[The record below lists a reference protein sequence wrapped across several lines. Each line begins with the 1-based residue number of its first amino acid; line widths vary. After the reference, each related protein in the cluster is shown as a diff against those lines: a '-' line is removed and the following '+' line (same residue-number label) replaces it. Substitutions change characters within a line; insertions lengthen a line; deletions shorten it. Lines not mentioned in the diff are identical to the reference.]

1 MDLLTTTYKDKIAG
15 ILSCFDRVIITGTI
29 PQICYSQGMTSYLYS
44 QNIKIFDYAKFAEP
58 FKEELRANAEQI
70 AKDNNI
76 EIEFVRKTHIRK
88 EDLVKK
94 VLDKRG
100 YHTGL
105 VHILSAME
113 SCNSYKPWHDKKT
126 GKTFLKGT
134 QGKCLHYYFYFI
146 DPYLGYGYVRVP
158 TWCPFKLQIYING
171 HNILANELER
181 NNIKYTMLDNS
192 FDYIEDLPG
201 GQSGFE
207 KAQEICDD
215 IDIKKIHNRLDALSK
230 KYCPVV
236 SHFGQVYH
244 WSIMQAE
251 YATDIVFKKQK
262 DLQAIYSELV
272 ATAIHTVKPDNI
284 ATFLGHKV
292 DPRYQGEM
300 GNNYNVRIQ
309 GSRIKHSMGKSS
321 IKMYDKFSKILRIE
335 TTTNDVSFFKHY
347 REVEHRNGT
356 KSMKHAPLKKNIYS
370 LTLLAFLFKVSNKRY
385 LEFISAFDNKEVGRK
400 RLEKVT
406 KSKKENNR
414 NYKGFNLFSKED
426 LTLLLTV
433 LRGEYNIS
441 GFRNKD
447 IRNRIP
453 GFNTGKVSRLLK
465 RLKVFGLIKKAG
477 KTYKYYLTRLGK
489 ELVITAEKLKE
500 TVLIPALNY

>member
-1 MDLLTTTYKDKIAG
+1 MDLLTTTYRNKIAG
-15 ILSCFDRVIITGTI
+15 TLSCLDRVIITGTI

-44 QNIKIFDYAKFAEP
+44 QNIRIFDYAKFAEP
-58 FKEELRANAEQI
+58 LKEELRANAEQI
-70 AKDNNI
+70 AEENNI
-76 EIEFVRKTHIRK
+76 EIEFVRKSHIRK
-88 EDLVKK
+88 EDIVKK

-146 DPYLGYGYVRVP
+146 DSYLGYGYVRVP
-158 TWCPFKLQIYING
+158 TWCPFKLQVYING
-171 HNILANELER
+171 HSILANELDR
-181 NNIKYTMLDNS
+181 NNIKYTMLDNA
-192 FDYIEDLPG
+192 FDYIEDLPD

-215 IDIKKIHNRLDALSK
+215 IDIKKIHDRLDILSK
-230 KYCPVV
+230 KYCPVI

-292 DPRYQGEM
+292 EPRYQGEM

-347 REVEHRNGT
+347 REVEHRDGT
-356 KSMKHAPLKKNIYS
+356 TAMKDAPLKKNIYS
-370 LTLLAFLFKVSNKRY
+370 LTLLSLLFKASNRRY

-400 RLEKVT
+400 RLDKVT
-406 KSKKENNR
+406 KSKKQNNR
-414 NYKGFNLFSKED
+414 NYKGFNLFSNED

-433 LRGEYNIS
+433 LRGEYNIF

-447 IRNRIP
+447 IRMKIP
-453 GFNTGKVSRLLK
+453 DFNTGKISRLLK

-477 KTYKYYLTRLGK
+477 KTYKYYLTKLGK
-489 ELVITAEKLKE
+489 ELIVIAENLKE
-500 TVLIPALNY
+500 TVLIPAFNY

>member
-1 MDLLTTTYKDKIAG
+1 MDLLTTTYQNKIAG
-15 ILSCFDRVIITGTI
+15 TLSCLDRVIITGTI

-44 QNIKIFDYAKFAEP
+44 QNIKIFDYAKFAGP
-58 FKEELRANAEQI
+58 FKEELRTNAEQI
-70 AKDNNI
+70 AKDNNL
-76 EIEFVRKTHIRK
+76 EIEFVRKSHIRK
-88 EDLVKK
+88 EDLIKK

-146 DPYLGYGYVRVP
+146 DPYLGYGYVRLP

-171 HNILANELER
+171 HNILANELDR
-181 NNIKYTMLDNS
+181 NNIKYTMPDNA
-192 FDYIEDLPG
+192 FDYVGDLSD

-230 KYCPVV
+230 KYCPVI

-251 YATDIVFKKQK
+251 YATDIVFKKQS

-300 GNNYNVRIQ
+300 GNNYNIRIE

-347 REVEHRNGT
+347 REVEHRDGT

-370 LTLLAFLFKVSNKRY
+370 LTLLSFLFKASNKRY
-385 LEFISAFDNKEVGRK
+385 LGFISAFDNKEVGRE

-447 IRNRIP
+447 IRMHIP
-453 GFNTGKVSRLLK
+453 WFNTGKVSRLIK
-465 RLKVFGLIKKAG
+465 RLKVFRLVKKAG

-489 ELVITAEKLKE
+489 ELVLTAEKLKE
-500 TVLIPALNY
+500 TVLIPALDY

>member
-1 MDLLTTTYKDKIAG
+1 MELLTTTHQDKIAG
-15 ILSCFDRVIITGTI
+15 KLSCLDRVIITGTI

-44 QNIKIFDYAKFAEP
+44 QKIKIFNYAKFAEP
-58 FKEELRANAEQI
+58 FREELRNNAEKV
-70 AKDNNI
+70 AKENDI
-76 EIEFVRKTHIRK
+76 EIEFVRKAHIRK

-158 TWCPFKLQIYING
+158 TWSPFKLQIYING
-171 HNILANELER
+171 HNILANELDK
-181 NNIKYTMLDNS
+181 NNIKYTMLDNA
-192 FDYIEDLPG
+192 FDYIED
-201 GQSGFE
+201 FE

-215 IDIKKIHNRLDALSK
+215 IDIKKIHKRLDTLSK
-230 KYCPVV
+230 KYCPVI
-236 SHFGQVYH
+236 SHFDQVYH

-251 YATDIVFKKQK
+251 YATDIIFKTQK
-262 DLQAIYSELV
+262 NLQAIYSELV

-284 ATFLGHKV
+284 ATFLGHKIA
-292 DPRYQGEM
+292 PRYQGEM
-300 GNNYNVRIQ
+300 GNNYNIRIQ

-347 REVEHRNGT
+347 REVEHRDGT
-356 KSMKHAPLKKNIYS
+356 KTMKHASLKKNIYS
-370 LTLLAFLFKVSNKRY
+370 LTLLSLLFKASNRRY
-385 LEFISAFDNKEVGRK
+385 LEFISAFDNKELGRK

-447 IRNRIP
+447 IRMRIP
-453 GFNTGKVSRLLK
+453 EFNTGKVSRLLK

-489 ELVITAEKLKE
+489 ELVVTAEKLKE
-500 TVLIPALNY
+500 TVLIPALDY

>member
-1 MDLLTTTYKDKIAG
+1 MDLLTTTYAKKIAG
-15 ILSCFDRVIITGTI
+15 TLSCLDRVIITGTI

-44 QNIKIFDYAKFAEP
+44 KGIRIFDYAKFTEP
-58 FKEELRANAEQI
+58 YKEELRSNAEQI

-76 EIEFVRKTHIRK
+76 EIEFVRKSHIRK

-146 DPYLGYGYVRVP
+146 DPYYLGYGYVRVP

-171 HNILANELER
+171 HNILANELD
-181 NNIKYTMLDNS
+181 NHNIKYTMLDNA
-192 FDYIEDLPG
+192 FDYIEDLPE

-207 KAQEICDD
+207 KAQKICDN
-215 IDIKKIHNRLDALSK
+215 IDIKKIHKRLDALSK
-230 KYCPVV
+230 KYCPVI
-236 SHFGQVYH
+236 SYFNQVYH

-292 DPRYQGEM
+292 DPRYQGEI
-300 GNNYNVRIQ
+300 GNNYNIRIQ
-309 GSRIKHSMGKSS
+309 GSRIKHTMGKSS

-347 REVEHRNGT
+347 RQVEHRDGT
-356 KSMKHAPLKKNIYS
+356 KTMKHAPLKKNIYS
-370 LTLLAFLFKVSNKRY
+370 LTLLTFLFKASNKRY

-406 KSKKENNR
+406 RSKKENNR

-447 IRNRIP
+447 IRMRIP
-453 GFNTGKVSRLLK
+453 EFNTGKVSRLLK
-465 RLKVFGLIKKAG
+465 RLKVFGLIKNIVTPK
-477 KTYKYYLTRLGK
+477 
-489 ELVITAEKLKE
+489 
-500 TVLIPALNY
+500 N